1 VSKPFLN
8 RRQEFMRS
16 AMEAQRAASVHPA
29 AEEAAAQLPKTT
41 LDAAAAVSANGH

>member
-1 VSKPFLN
+1 
-8 RRQEFMRS
+8 MRS